1 MNIKDITGPAS
12 TVNIQNMN
20 VFVVGGDNKPKE
32 SEKIVNPGVQ
42 YGSDGDAMW
51 SPPLQQQIDTMKDA
65 EGPTTDDPTEEPTEV
80 EKQDAVQNDEKR
92 VDPNSTE
99 SDSDSTLERIK
110 ELASIFVP
118 GRNFPAG

>member
-20 VFVVGGDNKPKE
+20 VFVVGDKEKPKE
-32 SEKIVNPGVQ
+32 PEKIVNPGVQ
-42 YGSDGDAMW
+42 YGSNGDAKW

-65 EGPTTDDPTEEPTEV
+65 EGPTTSDPTEEPTEV

-92 VDPNSTE
+92 VDPNPTE
-99 SDSDSTLERIK
+99 SNNDSTLERIK

>member
-20 VFVVGGDNKPKE
+20 VFVVGEKEKPKQP
-32 SEKIVNPGVQ
+32 EKIVNPGVQ
-42 YGSDGDAMW
+42 YGSDGGAKW

-65 EGPTTDDPTEEPTEV
+65 EGPTTDNKTEEPTEV
-80 EKQDAVQNDEKR
+80 EKQLAVHNDDKR
-92 VDPNSTE
+92 VDPNPQ
-99 SDSDSTLERIK
+99 DSDTDQSLNRIK